1 MLLFMRMTPSDEP
14 ESPGIRGLAGR
25 EATQRYKYADERMR
39 ELFRTVRV
47 EVNSLAFRTAQ
58 AAGSVGKF
66 RSGGRLA
73 PAPCFRQTPRP
84 PRPVVV
90 H

>member
-1 MLLFMRMTPSDEP
+1 
-14 ESPGIRGLAGR
+14 LAGR

-47 EVNSLAFRTAQ
+47 EVNSQAFRIAQ
-58 AAGSVGKF
+58 ATSCVGKF

-73 PAPCFRQTPRP
+73 SAP
-84 PRPVVV
+84 
-90 H
+90 